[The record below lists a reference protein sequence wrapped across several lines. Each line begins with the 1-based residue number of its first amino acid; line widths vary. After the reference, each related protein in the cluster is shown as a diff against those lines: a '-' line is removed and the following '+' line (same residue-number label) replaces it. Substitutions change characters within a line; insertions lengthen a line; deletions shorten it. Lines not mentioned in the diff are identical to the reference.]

1 MVMLSTTHAMR
12 QDAPGDGL
20 CYTCSHSSHPIYQRA
35 VDLNQINATPSP
47 HRFCVA
53 PMLDWTDR
61 HERYFLRLLSRHA
74 RLYTEMVTTGAL
86 LHGDV
91 KRHLQFDQAEHP
103 LALQLG
109 GSEPAALAQC
119 AALAEQWGYD
129 EVNLN
134 IGCPSDRVQSGKFG
148 ACLMAE
154 PQLVA
159 DCVRAMQ
166 AATSLPVTVKSRIG
180 IDDLDSDAF
189 LQTFVDTVANAGCR
203 TFIIHARIAVLQGL
217 SPKQNRDIPPLNYPR
232 VQGIKQQHPEL
243 DIIINGGITTVPQAC
258 ALLDGSD
265 SADGT
270 ALDGVMMGREAY
282 HNPYVLAGIDQQ
294 LFGDHR
300 PVPTRAAIMAA
311 YLPYVEA
318 QLAQGTP
325 LQHMTRHI
333 LGLFKG
339 QNGGRLFRRHLSEN
353 AFRKNAGITVL
364 EDALALAEGGTGMSV
379 DSHQTDNE
387 KETV

>member
-1 MVMLSTTHAMR
+1 M
-12 QDAPGDGL
+12 
-20 CYTCSHSSHPIYQRA
+20 
-35 VDLNQINATPSP
+35 NQVHTKVSP

-91 KRHLQFDQAEHP
+91 ARHLKFDVAEHP

-109 GSEPAALAQC
+109 GSDPDALAHC
-119 AALAEQWGYD
+119 ATLAEQWGYD

-154 PQLVA
+154 PALVA
-159 DCVRAMQ
+159 ACVSAMQ
-166 AATSLPVTVKSRIG
+166 AATALPVTVKSRIG
-180 IDDLDSDAF
+180 IDDQDSDEF
-189 LQTFVDTVANAGCR
+189 LQRFVETVAGAGCR

-217 SPKQNRDIPPLNYPR
+217 SPKQNRDVPPLNYPR
-232 VQGIKQQHPEL
+232 VQGIKQRYPEL
-243 DIIINGGITTVPQAC
+243 EIIINGGISSLEQTRS
-258 ALLDGSD
+258 LLEGSD
-265 SADGT
+265 GP
-270 ALDGVMMGREAY
+270 ALDGIMMGREAY
-282 HNPYVLAGIDQQ
+282 QNPYILAQVDQQ
-294 LFGDHR
+294 LFADTL
-300 PVPTRAAIMAA
+300 PVPSRADIIAA
-311 YLPYVEA
+311 YLPYVEE
-318 QLAQGTP
+318 QLAQGTA

-339 QNGGRLFRRHLSEN
+339 QSGGRLFRRHLSEN
-353 AFRKNAGITVL
+353 AFRKNAGISVL
-364 EDALALAEGGTGMSV
+364 RDACALAEADTSATGDMR
-379 DSHQTDNE
+379 QE
-387 KETV
+387 EQLKENV